1 MKKILLALAAVAVVF
16 SGCNKG
22 FDERL
27 TNLENRVSELEAYVT
42 NLNAE
47 VQGIQTIVSNLQKNV
62 YVTGVETIK
71 NDSGA
76 EIGYRLTFN
85 QGNPIEI
92 KHGNTGAIGLTGE
105 SGKTPTIDIAQD
117 GNWYWKYLGGDW
129 ITDGNGNKIPVYKSL
144 EFEVANGHLFVK
156 VDGSTAIDLGPVQGE
171 KGETGAT
178 GPQGPQGPAGETGAT
193 GPQGPAGEAGA
204 NGAAGESWFENVTVD
219 EEAGTVTIDIAG
231 TDNNLVLPFNAAAA
245 EEKFELN
252 LQLPSNTNVLLG
264 GTFEINY
271 TLVGCAAA
279 DAAVFVQ
286 APEDWTVELNE
297 SAQKVVLTVGEKAG
311 RVVVYAINN
320 VTGEVRAK
328 FVAYDPAN
336 MLVVGV
342 EDTTFYLNPAGGEIV
357 VPVSTG
363 IAYKANVS
371 ASWLTVTKDVATKAV
386 EHSTI
391 TIKADMNTEGKTRE
405 AEVLLSRVSDGAVVL
420 TFTVSQ
426 NSVLMS
432 IIQDE
437 EGKAI
442 KWEETFGV
450 YSDLASAQAGTNPK
464 FSYKNTFTIELS
476 DDFSKGTYKLN
487 GAFVENNSYTGK
499 TGGVYYAD
507 YEDGKFYVK
516 KSSNGYAF
524 DVKNDKGESSD
535 TVILNFDEKA
545 KEFTADPIKF
555 GYKFDN
561 ADMRNGGYI
570 GGYKAVVKVEAPA
583 SGADWS
589 KLYGVY
595 NEETK
600 APYSYGKPETLVVT
614 ESDNSDYDL
623 KMKFYYTEGEGSTSY
638 ETGYGKVNAD
648 GTEITVT
655 FTTTSILGPV
665 SAATVLTVSGNTISG
680 TINTDYSGSVQYSA
694 SKPAAFDVSSL
705 YGEWKEAT
713 RAPYSSSDPEKLL
726 ISKSDDDEYDVKM
739 LFYYT
744 AGQSSH
750 EVGYGKVNADGTE
763 ITVTFTT
770 SSILGPVSAAT
781 VFTVSGNTISG
792 TINTDYM
799 GPVTYSATK

>member
-1 MKKILLALAAVAVVF
+1 MKKILLTLAAIAMVF
-16 SGCNKG
+16 AGCTKG
-22 FDERL
+22 FEERL
-27 TNLENRVSELEAYVT
+27 TNLENRVSELEAFVT

-47 VQGIQTIVSNLQKNV
+47 VEGIQTIVSNLQKNV
-62 YVTGVETIK
+62 YVTGVEPIK
-71 NDSGA
+71 NASGV
-76 EIGYRLTFN
+76 EIGYKLTFN

-92 KHGNTGAIGLTGE
+92 KHGNTGAIGETGAA
-105 SGKTPTIDIAQD
+105 GKTPTIDLYE
-117 GNWYWKYLGGDW
+117 GEWYWRHSGGDW
-129 ITDGNGNKIPVYKSL
+129 IKDSQDNMIPVTEEI
-144 EFEVANGHLFVK
+144 EFSVKDGVLYITINGEEKALGSVK
-156 VDGSTAIDLGPVQGE
+156 GEQGDSMFEGVTVNEEEGTVIIDL
-171 KGETGAT
+171 K
-178 GPQGPQGPAGETGAT
+178 
-193 GPQGPAGEAGA
+193 
-204 NGAAGESWFENVTVD
+204 
-219 EEAGTVTIDIAG
+219 G
-231 TDNNLVLPFNAAAA
+231 TDNDLVLPFNAAAA
-245 EEKFELN
+245 EEEFELN
-252 LQLPSNTNVLLG
+252 LNLPASTEVLLG
-264 GTFEINY
+264 GTIEFSY

-286 APEDWTVELNE
+286 TPEDWTVELDE
-297 SAQKVVLTVGEKAG
+297 TAQKVVLTVGEKAG

-320 VTGEVRAK
+320 VSGEVRAK
-328 FVAYDPAN
+328 FVAYDPAR

-342 EDTTFYLNPAGGEIV
+342 KETEFYLDPTGGEIV
-357 VPVSTG
+357 IPVSSG
-363 IAYKANVS
+363 VAYKTNVS
-371 ASWLTVTKDVATKAV
+371 ASWLTVEKAPATKAV
-386 EHSTI
+386 EHTVV
-391 TIKADMNTEGKTRE
+391 TIKADKNIEGKARE
-405 AEVLLSRVSDGAVVL
+405 AEVLISRVSDGAIVL

-426 NSVLMS
+426 ESVLMS
-432 IIQDE
+432 LIQDE
-437 EGKAI
+437 EGNPI

-450 YSDLASAQAGTNPK
+450 YGDLAAAQAGTNPR

-499 TGGVYYAD
+499 TGGVYYAN

-524 DVKNDKGESSD
+524 DVENDKGEKTD
-535 TVILNFDEKA
+535 IVILNYDENA

-561 ADMRNGGYI
+561 ADMRDGGYI

-583 SGADWS
+583 SDADWS

-600 APYSYGKPETLVVT
+600 APYSYGNPETLVVT

-638 ETGYGKVNAD
+638 ETGYGKVNTD

-655 FTTTSILGPV
+655 FTTSSILGPV

-705 YGEWKEAT
+705 YGEWKEET
-713 RAPYSSSDPEKLL
+713 RAPYSTSDPETLL
-726 ISKSDDDEYDVKM
+726 ISESDDDDYDVKM

-744 AGQSSH
+744 VDQTSH

-792 TINTDYM
+792 TINTDHM
-799 GPVTYSATK
+799 GGVTYSATKK